1 MEAKPLWRKRE
12 DALVVGAPLVVIPA
26 LVLVPVAISLLIRP
40 AFSHARAIGI
50 ALLPV
55 LAASEVVGLNRLALT
70 LRRNFDVLTFFAAGT
85 IFVFWVVMACAGTLL
100 GVVLSR
106 P

>member
-1 MEAKPLWRKRE
+1 VEAKPLWRKRE

-26 LVLVPVAISLLIRP
+26 LVLVPVIRP

-85 IFVFWVVMACAGTLL
+85 IFVFWVVMACACTLL